1 MKRVAERLAVAAAL
15 ALAAGCMREPA
26 VADAGPDLAS
36 WDAVSLA
43 DGKAVR
49 FSAEDGP
56 VVLNVWASWCEPC
69 RREMPA
75 LEAAHRHLEARGI
88 RVVGINIDRDILLAR
103 EHARRMGLTFAN
115 VSDPAQA
122 LARDRLGVRRLPTT
136 LGVDAGGRLRWR
148 EESARDWS
156 EAGRLAWV
164 EATLAGEGR

>member
-26 VADAGPDLAS
+26 VADAGPDLAR
-36 WDAVSLA
+36 WEAVSPA

-49 FSAEDGP
+49 FPAGDGP
-56 VVLNVWASWCEPC
+56 VVLNVWATWCERC

-88 RVVGINIDRDILLAR
+88 RVVGIDVDRDI
-103 EHARRMGLTFAN
+103 
-115 VSDPAQA
+115 
-122 LARDRLGVRRLPTT
+122 RRLPAT

-148 EESARDWS
+148 DGP

-164 EATLAGEGR
+164 EATLAGEAR